1 MPFDLCTQ
9 MFTDPLGL
17 GLSAGVASFR
27 SLWPSRIRSAAKSAY
42 RSRKRNRSLSAEP
55 RGFDQ
60 RKPMQR
66 RSPLTALQASV
77 SSRRFEIRSIN
88 NHGRSRASGENS
100 AKLAARRLRIDRERS
115 DDSSFDENYVPATLN
130 LARCFLD
137 RRSYVCWLHLCQR
150 YANRYGQV
158 VVKTGI
164 RHLLAEST
172 NARCVLFNWKCSNIW
187 KNTSDAKKC
196 FRQKVVRYREEH
208 AVLLSI

>member
-1 MPFDLCTQ
+1 MSLVS
-9 MFTDPLGL
+9 GL
-17 GLSAGVASFR
+17 YGH
-27 SLWPSRIRSAAKSAY
+27 P
-42 RSRKRNRSLSAEP
+42 
-55 RGFDQ
+55 GFD
-60 RKPMQR
+60 R
-66 RSPLTALQASV
+66 RPNRRTGRANETARYPQNLADLISENQCNGDRLSSALQASV

-196 FRQKVVRYREEH
+196 FRQKVRYREEH